1 MPIGQSGLVNQSQL
15 TKIVDQSIRKLG
27 KEAVRVNFNI
37 GEDTGGDPSIF
48 FRIILTDAA
57 SAEATL
63 IDVTNRIE
71 SKLNHEIHPLE
82 NWGLIPYY
90 SYRSKSEQAKRND
103 PEWKRKTRRK
113 QSSEG
118 LFQPHITGCSSRQ
131 LEQA

>member
-1 MPIGQSGLVNQSQL
+1 MPIVQSGLVNQSQL

-48 FRIILTDAA
+48 FRIVLTDSA

-63 IDVTNRIE
+63 WDVTNRIE
-71 SKLNHEIHPLE
+71 AKLNQEIHPLE

-103 PEWKRKTRRK
+103 PEW
-113 QSSEG
+113 
-118 LFQPHITGCSSRQ
+118 L
-131 LEQA
+131 